1 MITQCLPLPDISLSV
16 MPSRSIHVAT
26 NGRISFFL
34 MLNNIPLCICLSIY
48 TRICLYIHIYI
59 YIYTHTL
66 HFLIHSSADRHSSG
80 FHILAIA
87 MNMEV
92 QLFLYGSLK
101 FLILS
106 WSFKP
111 KAFAY
116 VTLISW
122 HALPYPQAP
131 RLGSLGVT

>member
-1 MITQCLPLPDISLSV
+1 MSIYLYTYL
-16 MPSRSIHVAT
+16 SIHT
-26 NGRISFFL
+26 
-34 MLNNIPLCICLSIY
+34 Y
-48 TRICLYIHIYI
+48 IYI
-59 YIYTHTL
+59 YIYTL

-92 QLFLYGSLK
+92 QLFLYGSLR

-106 WSFKP
+106 WSFQP